1 MRYSI
6 TLATLVFGL
15 TALASTSA
23 FALTQ
28 YYAMPGDVA
37 NGESIFKNGKGD
49 VPACTS
55 CHGQE
60 GLGDDAMGTPRLAG
74 QGYKFLVKQLSDF
87 ASDKRKDTTMFIM
100 NTNAKGLSAQDH
112 QDVSLYLTNLAVDP
126 EASASDMKAV
136 KELGATPV
144 GVRYKGK
151 SIAVYGIRNVGGI
164 EGNDVPACHS
174 CHGFNGRGAFP
185 VYPRLLGQ
193 RYTYLVAQLKK
204 WRDGSRSNDP
214 LSQMQIVAQKLSDD
228 DIYNVATYLT
238 SAPMTTQGNSRS
250 PQFQ

>member
-1 MRYSI
+1 MRYST

-23 FALTQ
+23 FALSQ
-28 YYAMPGDVA
+28 YYDMPGNAA
-37 NGESIFKNGKGD
+37 NGEDIFKNGKGD
-49 VPACTS
+49 VPSCVS

-74 QGYKFLVKQLSDF
+74 QGYKFLVKQLGDF

-100 NTNAKGLSAQDH
+100 NTNAKGLSVQDH
-112 QDVSLYLTNLAVDP
+112 QDVSLYLTNLKTAP

-151 SIAVYGIRNVGGI
+151 SIAQFGIPAK
-164 EGNDVPACHS
+164 DVPACHS
-174 CHGFNGRGAFP
+174 CHGYNGRGAYP

-193 RYTYLVAQLKK
+193 RYTYLVNQLKK
-204 WRDGSRSNDP
+204 WRDGSRANDP
-214 LSQMQIVAQKLSDD
+214 MSQMQVFAKKLTDEE
-228 DIYNVATYLT
+228 IYNVATFLT
-238 SAPMTTQGNSRS
+238 SAPMTTMGNART
-250 PQFQ
+250 PQMQ